1 MAATGL
7 HSGEEK
13 VLKIST
19 SESAVD
25 AAISSASGLERT
37 LKLDTGDYIEGER
50 SEGVQTSGPM
60 GGDAG
65 RTSAAE
71 GKVNEEAS
79 LDMA

>member
-1 MAATGL
+1 M
-7 HSGEEK
+7 
-13 VLKIST
+13 
-19 SESAVD
+19 D

-37 LKLDTGDYIEGER
+37 LKLDTGDCVEGKR
-50 SEGVQTSGPM
+50 SKCVQTSGSM

>member
-1 MAATGL
+1 MAATGV
-7 HSGEEK
+7 HSGKEK
-13 VLKIST
+13 VLKIGT
-19 SESAVD
+19 SESAGCSN
-25 AAISSASGLERT
+25 IERIRLERT
-37 LKLDTGDYIEGER
+37 LELDTGDCVGGER